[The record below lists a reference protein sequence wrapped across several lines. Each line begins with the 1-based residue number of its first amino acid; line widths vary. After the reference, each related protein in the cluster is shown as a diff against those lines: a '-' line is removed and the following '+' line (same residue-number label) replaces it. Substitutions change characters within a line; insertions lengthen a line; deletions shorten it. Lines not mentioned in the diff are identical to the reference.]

1 MNSITMRRI
10 AIVAGLV
17 LVVGVSTSCTED
29 DTTSSKDI
37 SGEVENFQRD
47 IDTLLSQIDEAQTIE
62 SVSDGILSD

>member
-1 MNSITMRRI
+1 MNSIIMRRI

-62 SVSDGILSD
+62 SVSDGVLSD

>member
-1 MNSITMRRI
+1 MNSIIMRRI

-29 DTTSSKDI
+29 DTTSPKDI

-62 SVSDGILSD
+62 SVSDGVLSD

>member
-1 MNSITMRRI
+1 MTSITMRRI

-47 IDTLLSQIDEAQTIE
+47 IDTLLSQIDEAQTVE
-62 SVSDGILSD
+62 SVSDGVLSD

>member
-1 MNSITMRRI
+1 MNSIIMRRI

-47 IDTLLSQIDEAQTIE
+47 IDTLLSQIDEAQTVE
-62 SVSDGILSD
+62 SVSDGVLSD

>member
-1 MNSITMRRI
+1 MNIISVRRI
-10 AIVAGLV
+10 ASLAGLV
-17 LVVGVSTSCTED
+17 LVVGISSSCTED